1 MGEKVVTMVGLSHNT
16 CELKQLGDVEG
27 RVCVCVCMCVFC
39 VFLHSSFLLLETHC
53 FLLSPSV
60 FGRLNCM

>member
-27 RVCVCVCMCVFC
+27 RVCVMCMYVCVLCIPT
-39 VFLHSSFLLLETHC
+39 LLLPPPRN
-53 FLLSPSV
+53 S
-60 FGRLNCM
+60 